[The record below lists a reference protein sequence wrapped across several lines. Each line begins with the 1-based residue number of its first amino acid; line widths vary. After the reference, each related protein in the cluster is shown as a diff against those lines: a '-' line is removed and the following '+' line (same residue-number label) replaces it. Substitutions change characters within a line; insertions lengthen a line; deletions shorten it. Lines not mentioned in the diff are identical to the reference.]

1 MNKCKQ
7 CGCKIREGETC
18 QKCQREAEWL
28 SKPDYFCNRNECGKL
43 MPGATGPGI
52 CKECA
57 ARLPIEPKTV
67 LCENCNKKQSTPG
80 KKLCFGC
87 AIKDGKQRAR
97 KGRKEIMQEMVP
109 GAKPCKYCGKVKK
122 LAARG
127 LCWKCYEDT
136 TIREL
141 YPAMPLPT
149 RRRAVKAVIIAADTI
164 HASPAPEPKP
174 VKWELP
180 WSEEKILKTAVKRY
194 GNTRQISKAAEECAE
209 LAAAISRFN
218 ANEGDYKE
226 IISELADVEIMCRQ
240 LRMIYGDAEIDAA
253 RTEKL
258 KRLEKRLKS

>member
-7 CGCKIREGETC
+7 CGCNIREGDMC

-28 SKPDYFCNRNECGKL
+28 SKPDYFCNRSECGKL

-57 ARLPIEPKTV
+57 ARLPAEPKTV

-87 AIKDGKQRAR
+87 AIKEGKERAR
-97 KGRKEIMQEMVP
+97 KGRKEIAQEMAP

-136 TIREL
+136 AIREL

-149 RRRAVKAVIIAADTI
+149 RRPSANTVVIAADTI
-164 HASPAPEPKP
+164 HASPAPEQQSPSNDET
-174 VKWELP
+174 VTLRAA
-180 WSEEKILKTAVKRY
+180 IAYY
-194 GNTRQISKAAEECAE
+194 GTDKQTLKAAEEMAE
-209 LAAAISRFN
+209 AAAAIMRHYARDRKVSGVI
-218 ANEGDYKE
+218 E
-226 IISELADVEIMCRQ
+226 ELADVEIMCRQ
-240 LRMIYGDAEIDAA
+240 MRMILGDEAIDKARAAKIARLAE
-253 RTEKL
+253 
-258 KRLEKRLKS
+258 RLKNG

>member
-1 MNKCKQ
+1 MNKCKH
-7 CGCKIREGETC
+7 CGCKIREGDLC
-18 QKCQREAEWL
+18 QKCQHDAEWL
-28 SKPDYFCNRNECGKL
+28 RKTDYFCKRSECGKL

-149 RRRAVKAVIIAADTI
+149 RRPSANTVVIAADAI
-164 HASPAPEPKP
+164 HARPAPEQSPSNDET
-174 VKWELP
+174 VTLRAA
-180 WSEEKILKTAVKRY
+180 IAYY
-194 GNTRQISKAAEECAE
+194 GTDKQTLKAAEEMAE
-209 LAAAISRFN
+209 AAAAIMRHYARDRKVSGVI
-218 ANEGDYKE
+218 E
-226 IISELADVEIMCRQ
+226 ELADVEIMCRQ
-240 LRMIYGDAEIDAA
+240 MRMILGDAEIDKARAA
-253 RTEKL
+253 KVA
-258 KRLEKRLKS
+258 RLAERLKNG